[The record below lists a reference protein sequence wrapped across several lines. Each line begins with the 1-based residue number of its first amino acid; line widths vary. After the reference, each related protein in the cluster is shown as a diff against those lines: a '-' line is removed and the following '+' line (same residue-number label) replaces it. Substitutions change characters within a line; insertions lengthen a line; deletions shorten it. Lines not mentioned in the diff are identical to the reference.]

1 MSNISSMTGYANAK
15 VQTDMGLLSIDIR
28 SVNSRFLD
36 LSFRASEEIRFLEP
50 KFREIISGKI
60 ARGKMECRLNLVD
73 SGLSADTALTEE
85 ALNKLMALQTQ
96 VLKTDPSATALR
108 VADILNYPGIVAA
121 PVPDPEV
128 FAKQVLTGFE
138 QCLEV
143 FNESR
148 QREGAALAQVLL
160 KYCTQIEDLVN
171 TLRPKIPEILQAQ
184 KDKLTERLEEALGTT
199 LADGA
204 QITKEEV
211 NERIR
216 QEITLYGIKLD
227 VNEEMER
234 LCTHVKEV
242 RRTLDRGGPVG
253 RKLDFLMQELNREAN
268 TLGSKAVSISM
279 TDTSVNLK
287 LVIESMREQIQNL
300 E

>member
-73 SGLSADTALTEE
+73 SGLSADTALNEE

-96 VLKTDPSATALR
+96 VFKTDPSAPALR

>member
-73 SGLSADTALTEE
+73 SGLSADTALNEE

-160 KYCTQIEDLVN
+160 KYCTQIEDLAN

>member
-73 SGLSADTALTEE
+73 SGLSADTALNEE

-211 NERIR
+211 NERIL

>member
-73 SGLSADTALTEE
+73 SGLSADTALNEE

-108 VADILNYPGIVAA
+108 VTDILNYPGIVAA

>member
-73 SGLSADTALTEE
+73 SGLSADTALNEE

-148 QREGAALAQVLL
+148 QREGDALAQVLL
-160 KYCTQIEDLVN
+160 KYCTQIEDLIN

>member
-73 SGLSADTALTEE
+73 SGLSADTALNEE

-253 RKLDFLMQELNREAN
+253 RKLDFLMQELNREAK

>member
-50 KFREIISGKI
+50 KFREIISGKM

-73 SGLSADTALTEE
+73 SGLSADTALNEE

>member
-73 SGLSADTALTEE
+73 SGLSADTALNEE

-148 QREGAALAQVLL
+148 RREGAALAQVLL

-184 KDKLTERLEEALGTT
+184 KDKLTERLEEALGTR

>member
-73 SGLSADTALTEE
+73 SGLSADTALNEE

-242 RRTLDRGGPVG
+242 RRILDRGGPVG

>member
-73 SGLSADTALTEE
+73 SGLSADTALNEE

-184 KDKLTERLEEALGTT
+184 KDKLTERLEEALGTR

-216 QEITLYGIKLD
+216 QEITLYGIKLN

>member
-73 SGLSADTALTEE
+73 SGLSADTALNEE

-268 TLGSKAVSISM
+268 TLGSKAVPISM

>member
-50 KFREIISGKI
+50 KSREIISGKI

-73 SGLSADTALTEE
+73 SGLSADTALNEE

-143 FNESR
+143 FNKSR

>member
-73 SGLSADTALTEE
+73 SGLSADTALNEE

-242 RRTLDRGGPVG
+242 RRTLDRGGAVG

>member
-73 SGLSADTALTEE
+73 SGLSADTALNEE

-160 KYCTQIEDLVN
+160 KYCTQIEDHVN

>member
-73 SGLSADTALTEE
+73 SGLSADTALNEE

-253 RKLDFLMQELNREAN
+253 RKLDFLMQELNLSLIHIFRTCREDV
-268 TLGSKAVSISM
+268 LDQDQRK
-279 TDTSVNLK
+279 
-287 LVIESMREQIQNL
+287 ESARL
-300 E
+300 ER

>member
-36 LSFRASEEIRFLEP
+36 LSFHASEEIRFLEP

-73 SGLSADTALTEE
+73 SGLSADTALNEE

>member
-73 SGLSADTALTEE
+73 SGLSADTALNEE

-184 KDKLTERLEEALGTT
+184 KDKLTERLEEALGTR

-227 VNEEMER
+227 VNER

>member
-1 MSNISSMTGYANAK
+1 MPLRFLT
-15 VQTDMGLLSIDIR
+15 LR
-28 SVNSRFLD
+28 SLQSRF
-36 LSFRASEEIRFLEP
+36 S
-50 KFREIISGKI
+50 
-60 ARGKMECRLNLVD
+60 
-73 SGLSADTALTEE
+73 
-85 ALNKLMALQTQ
+85 
-96 VLKTDPSATALR
+96 
-108 VADILNYPGIVAA
+108 
-121 PVPDPEV
+121 
-128 FAKQVLTGFE
+128 TGFE

-242 RRTLDRGGPVG
+242 RRTLDRGAP
-253 RKLDFLMQELNREAN
+253 
-268 TLGSKAVSISM
+268 SAVSW
-279 TDTSVNLK
+279 TS
-287 LVIESMREQIQNL
+287 
-300 E
+300 

>member
-73 SGLSADTALTEE
+73 SGLSADTALNEE

-143 FNESR
+143 FNKSR

-234 LCTHVKEV
+234 LCTHGKEV

>member
-15 VQTDMGLLSIDIR
+15 VQTDMGLLSIDMR

-73 SGLSADTALTEE
+73 SGLSADTALNEE

-138 QCLEV
+138 QCLV
-143 FNESR
+143 AFNESR

>member
-1 MSNISSMTGYANAK
+1 MRNISSMTGYANAK

-73 SGLSADTALTEE
+73 SGLSADTALNEE

>member
-15 VQTDMGLLSIDIR
+15 VQTDMGLLSIDMR

-73 SGLSADTALTEE
+73 SGLSADTALNEE

-138 QCLEV
+138 HCLAA

-148 QREGAALAQVLL
+148 QREVAALAQVLL
-160 KYCTQIEDLVN
+160 KY
-171 TLRPKIPEILQAQ
+171 
-184 KDKLTERLEEALGTT
+184 
-199 LADGA
+199 
-204 QITKEEV
+204 
-211 NERIR
+211 
-216 QEITLYGIKLD
+216 
-227 VNEEMER
+227 
-234 LCTHVKEV
+234 
-242 RRTLDRGGPVG
+242 
-253 RKLDFLMQELNREAN
+253 
-268 TLGSKAVSISM
+268 
-279 TDTSVNLK
+279 
-287 LVIESMREQIQNL
+287 
-300 E
+300 

>member
-73 SGLSADTALTEE
+73 SGLSADTALNEE
-85 ALNKLMALQTQ
+85 ALNKLIALQTQ

>member
-1 MSNISSMTGYANAK
+1 MSNISSMTGCANAK

-73 SGLSADTALTEE
+73 SGLSADTALNEE